1 MRAVAIATSLFLA
14 ALFGILV
21 ASSACF
27 VIVGGTGDY
36 HLPDAG
42 SCMSAGDCTG
52 SQICCFSAAASLTAE
67 APAGACQSSC
77 SGPQLCT
84 KSEECG
90 DAGSCLT
97 QQCDAGEGIGV
108 ATVQACGAV
117 CSAMPSP
124 ED

>member
-1 MRAVAIATSLFLA
+1 MRAVAIATSLVLA
-14 ALFGILV
+14 ALFGMLV

-27 VIVGGTGDY
+27 VIVGGTGGY

-42 SCMSAGDCTG
+42 TCMSAGDCADG
-52 SQICCFSAAASLTAE
+52 QVCCFSPSASLAAE

-77 SGPQLCT
+77 SGPQLCA

-90 DAGSCLT
+90 DAGSCLM
-97 QQCDAGEGIGV
+97 QQCDAGAGIGV

-117 CSAMPSP
+117 CSAMPSSG
-124 ED
+124 D